1 MRFSRNI
8 ENINMSKTAEV
19 ADLALSLKEH
29 GHKIINMASGELSF
43 KPAFSI
49 RKEACRTINKGETLY
64 TQVVGLNKLRKLIG
78 VKLKKD
84 LKIEYGCDEI
94 IVSNGGKQVIYNAMQ
109 STINKGDE
117 VIIISPYWVS
127 YPEIIKLCGGK
138 PKVLNTT
145 RKEGFSINTERLEK
159 LITSKTKWIIL
170 NSPNNPT
177 GVIYSPET
185 IRKLVMLLRK
195 YPDIWIL
202 SDEIYEKL
210 NFSTEKNLSI
220 LHLDEK
226 LKERTLV
233 VNGFSKGYC
242 MTGWRLGYG
251 AGPKILIEAMKK
263 IQSQSTSAA
272 NTIAQNAAMKALEL
286 DNNHFEAIKA
296 SLLKRRAIVIS
307 TLSDLEGFDSNF
319 SQGAF
324 YLFPSIKKFLGKRLD
339 GKDIILNDT
348 NFCMQLL
355 ISEHVATVPGSSFGS
370 KNSIRISFA
379 LSEKDLRIGC
389 KRIKQFCER
398 LI

>member
-1 MRFSRNI
+1 MRFSKNI

-177 GVIYSPET
+177 GVVYSPET
-185 IRKLVMLLRK
+185 IRKLVLVLRE

-202 SDEIYEKL
+202 SDEIYE
-210 NFSTEKNLSI
+210 
-220 LHLDEK
+220 
-226 LKERTLV
+226 
-233 VNGFSKGYC
+233 
-242 MTGWRLGYG
+242 
-251 AGPKILIEAMKK
+251 
-263 IQSQSTSAA
+263 
-272 NTIAQNAAMKALEL
+272 
-286 DNNHFEAIKA
+286 
-296 SLLKRRAIVIS
+296 
-307 TLSDLEGFDSNF
+307 
-319 SQGAF
+319 
-324 YLFPSIKKFLGKRLD
+324 
-339 GKDIILNDT
+339 
-348 NFCMQLL
+348 
-355 ISEHVATVPGSSFGS
+355 
-370 KNSIRISFA
+370 
-379 LSEKDLRIGC
+379 
-389 KRIKQFCER
+389 
-398 LI
+398 

>member
-1 MRFSRNI
+1 
-8 ENINMSKTAEV
+8 MSKTAEV
-19 ADLALSLKEH
+19 ADLALSLKEK
-29 GHKIINMASGELSF
+29 GHKIINMATGELSF
-43 KPAFSI
+43 KPDASV
-49 RKEACRTINKGETLY
+49 RKAACRTINKGETLY
-64 TQVVGLNKLRKLIG
+64 TQVAGLNKLRNVISA
-78 VKLKKD
+78 KLKKD
-84 LKIEYGCDEI
+84 LKIEYKCDEI
-94 IVSNGGKQVIYNAMQ
+94 IVSNGGKQVIYNALQ
-109 STINKGDE
+109 GTINKGDE

-145 RKEGFSINTERLEK
+145 RKEGFSINTEKLEK

-177 GVIYSPET
+177 GVVYSSE
-185 IRKLVMLLRK
+185 IIKKLVLVLSK

-210 NFSTEKNLSI
+210 NFATERNLSI
-220 LHLDEK
+220 LHIDEK
-226 LKERTLV
+226 LKDRTLL

-251 AGPKILIEAMKK
+251 AGPKLLIEAMIK

-272 NTIAQNAAMKALEL
+272 NTIAQNAAIKALEL
-286 DNNHFEAIKA
+286 DNNYFKDIKT

-307 TLSDLEGFDSNF
+307 ALSNLEGFDSNF

-324 YLFPSIKKFLGKRLD
+324 YLFPSIKKFLGKRLN
-339 GKDIILNDT
+339 GNKVILNDT
-348 NFCMQLL
+348 NFCTQLL
-355 ISEHVATVPGSSFGS
+355 SSEHVATVPGSSFGS
-370 KNSIRISFA
+370 KDSIRISYA
-379 LSEKDLRIGC
+379 LSEKDLRTGC

-398 LI
+398 LR

>member
-1 MRFSRNI
+1 
-8 ENINMSKTAEV
+8 MSKTAEV
-19 ADLALSLKEH
+19 ADLALSLKEQ
-29 GHKIINMASGELSF
+29 GHKIINMATGELSF
-43 KPAFSI
+43 KPALSV

-64 TQVVGLNKLRKLIG
+64 TQVAGIKELRDLISA
-78 VKLKKD
+78 KLKKD
-84 LKIEYGCDEI
+84 LKIDYKCDEI
-94 IVSNGGKQVIYNAMQ
+94 IVSNGGKQVIYNALQ
-109 STINKGDE
+109 STINRGDE

-145 RKEGFSINTERLEK
+145 RREGFSINTEKLEK

-177 GVIYSPET
+177 GVVYSTET
-185 IRKLVMLLRK
+185 IKKLVLVLRK

-202 SDEIYEKL
+202 SDDIYEKL
-210 NFSTEKNLSI
+210 NFSTETNLSI
-220 LHLDEK
+220 LHIDEK
-226 LKERTLV
+226 LKERSLV

-272 NTIAQNAAMKALEL
+272 NTIAQNAAIKALEL
-286 DNNHFEAIKA
+286 DNSHFIAIKA

-307 TLSDLEGFDSNF
+307 ALSDLEGFEFNF
-319 SQGAF
+319 SEGAF
-324 YLFPSIKKFLGKRLD
+324 YLFPSIQRFLGKRLNSNEV
-339 GKDIILNDT
+339 ILNDT
-348 NFCMQLL
+348 NFCMLL
-355 ISEHVATVPGSSFGS
+355 LSSEHVATVPGSSFGS
-370 KNSIRISFA
+370 KDSIRISYA
-379 LSEKDLRIGC
+379 LSEKDLRTGC